1 MVIPGAYT
9 NVTMTKNVDALAVLA
24 RIEDAQAA
32 LREILDSFEPSRLV
46 VRPASG
52 DWSPMEHI
60 RHLIFAEQHHFAPY
74 LARGFRWSSV
84 GVPPPN
90 RKGERRLSSIGADR
104 ATTVNDVFDAWA
116 NVHEVVRAL
125 ATEDAS
131 RLMRT
136 LEGNLNHVA
145 IHTGTIER
153 LLYG

>member
-1 MVIPGAYT
+1 
-9 NVTMTKNVDALAVLA
+9 
-24 RIEDAQAA
+24 
-32 LREILDSFEPSRLV
+32 
-46 VRPASG
+46 
-52 DWSPMEHI
+52 MEHI

-131 RLMRT
+131 TLMQT
-136 LEGNLNHVA
+136 LEGNLTHVA
-145 IHTGTIER
+145 IHTETIER
-153 LLYG
+153 LLQS